1 MTTFDGGASP
11 ALPPGARATAVAIAV
26 AVADTVHAAGS
37 GDAEAL
43 GLAFSRLA
51 TLDAEQVRLVLSG
64 VLRPLLEDLHPD
76 GLTGNDLRAAVEGCL
91 HRVAGWAPAVDP
103 QVLVVVLAG
112 AFGVHPDDEV
122 RPEVS
127 AVEVS
132 RHACLLVA
140 DLLAASGTR
149 LRPYL
154 DAAFVEIAR
163 AQTQEDA

>member
-1 MTTFDGGASP
+1 VTTFDGGAGR
-11 ALPPGARATAVAIAV
+11 ALDLTSA
-26 AVADTVHAAGS
+26 
-37 GDAEAL
+37 
-43 GLAFSRLA
+43 RLA

-76 GLTGNDLRAAVEGCL
+76 GLTGDDLRAAVEGCL
-91 HRVAGWAPAVDP
+91 RRVAGWAPAADP

-112 AFGVHPDDEV
+112 AFGVHPDDEA
-122 RPEVS
+122 RPE
-127 AVEVS
+127 AAAAEAA

-163 AQTQEDA
+163 AQTQDDV